1 MQWIFYFLYW
11 SFKVFSTVF
20 FNIPIKW
27 NARYFIILLLCL
39 FLNYIFYL
47 TIAGVRDCW
56 FLLMILYFLTL
67 LYSPILKHSLSVFNI
82 PVFSSLMIISSVN
95 NNFISSQ
102 PILIPAIS
110 FSLVLELTITSK
122 TMLNHIGTLLLFL
135 TQRGVC
141 VLLSH

>member
-27 NARYFIILLLCL
+27 NARYFIILLPCL
-39 FLNYIFYL
+39 FFKLHFLLNYCWCERY
-47 TIAGVRDCW
+47 CW

-110 FSLVLELTITSK
+110 FSLVLELPITSK

-135 TQRGVC
+135 T
-141 VLLSH
+141 